1 MTLRHFLADDD
12 LTAEEQ
18 AGVLDLAAALKADP
32 TASRPFEGRTVAV
45 IFDKSSTRTRVSFEV
60 GITEL
65 GGHPMIIDGASSQMG
80 RGESI
85 ADTARIIGRHV
96 AAIVWRTA
104 GQERIEEMAAYAG
117 VPVVNALTDQYHPCQ
132 ILADLQ
138 TIREH
143 KGDTRGLTF
152 SYVGDAANNM
162 GNSYALGMAL
172 AGMHVRLAGPE
183 GYLPDP
189 EVVARAERIA
199 ATTGG
204 SITVTTDAR
213 AAAEGSDV
221 MVTDTWV
228 SMGMSGEGRETVF
241 RPYQINREL
250 MALADKDAIVLHCLP
265 AYRGKEITAE
275 VLDGPQSVIWDEAE
289 NRRHAQKAVLDLLA
303 AAAGLPG
310 AVSTAGS
317 PDPASAGSA
326 APAGRAGRH

>member
-18 AGVLDLAAALKADP
+18 AQVLDLAATLKADP
-32 TASRPFEGRTVAV
+32 TARRPFEGSTVAV

-65 GGHPMIIDGASSQMG
+65 GGHAMIMDGGSSQMG

-85 ADTARIIGRHV
+85 ADTARVLGRHV
-96 AAIVWRTA
+96 AEIVWRTA
-104 GQERIEEMAAYAG
+104 GQERVDEMAAYAG
-117 VPVVNALTDQYHPCQ
+117 VPVVNALTDEYHPCQ

-143 KGDTRGLTF
+143 KGATQGLTF
-152 SYVGDAANNM
+152 TYVGDAANNM
-162 GNSYALGMAL
+162 GNSYALGMVL

-189 EVVARAERIA
+189 DIIARAERLGA
-199 ATTGG
+199 STGG

-221 MVTDTWV
+221 VVTDTWV
-228 SMGMSGEGRETVF
+228 SMGMSYEGRDTVF
-241 RPYQINREL
+241 RPYQVNSDL
-250 MALADKDAIVLHCLP
+250 MALADPEAIVMHCLP
-265 AYRGKEITAE
+265 AYRGSEITAE

-289 NRRHAQKAVLDLLA
+289 NRRHAQKAVLTMLA
-303 AAAGLPG
+303 DASGISADGPG
-310 AVSTAGS
+310 A
-317 PDPASAGSA
+317 P
-326 APAGRAGRH
+326 RR

>member
-18 AGVLDLAAALKADP
+18 SGILDLAADLKAQP
-32 TASRPFEGRTVAV
+32 AARRPFEGRTVAV

-65 GGHPMIIDGASSQMG
+65 GGHPLIIDGSSSQMG

-85 ADTARIIGRHV
+85 SDTARVLGRHV
-96 AAIVWRTA
+96 GAVVWRTM
-104 GQERIEEMAAYAG
+104 GQERVEEMAANAG
-117 VPVVNALTDQYHPCQ
+117 VPVVNALTDHYHPCQ

-143 KGDTRGLTF
+143 KGATQGLTF
-152 SYVGDAANNM
+152 TYVGDAANNM
-162 GNSYALGMAL
+162 GNSYALGMVL

-189 EVVARAERIA
+189 EVVARAERLA
-199 ATTGG
+199 ASTGG
-204 SITVTTDAR
+204 SINVTTDVR
-213 AAAEGSDV
+213 AATEGSDV
-221 MVTDTWV
+221 VVTDTWV
-228 SMGMSGEGRETVF
+228 SMGMAYEGRETVF
-241 RPYQINREL
+241 LPYQVNGDL
-250 MALADKDAIVLHCLP
+250 MALADPEAIVLHCLP

-289 NRRHAQKAVLDLLA
+289 NRRHAQKAVLTFLA
-303 AAAGLPG
+303 DAAEI
-310 AVSTAGS
+310 
-317 PDPASAGSA
+317 SAD
-326 APAGRAGRH
+326 R